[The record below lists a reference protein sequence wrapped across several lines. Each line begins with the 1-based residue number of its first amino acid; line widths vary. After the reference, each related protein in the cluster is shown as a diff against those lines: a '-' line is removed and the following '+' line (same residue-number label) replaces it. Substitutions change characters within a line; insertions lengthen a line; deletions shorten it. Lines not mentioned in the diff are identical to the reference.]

1 MMTGFL
7 VQKHDVHLGNKRFGW
22 TLAKVCPQHHAQRK
36 KNTAM
41 FLNPIHYRVDY
52 FGHKRHMDQ
61 NKMLVMYG
69 VEYGLAFDDHSRF
82 IAAFSTIPMK
92 KQ

>member
-1 MMTGFL
+1 
-7 VQKHDVHLGNKRFGW
+7 
-22 TLAKVCPQHHAQRK
+22 
-36 KNTAM
+36 M
-41 FLNPIHYRVDY
+41 FLNPIQYRVDY

>member
-1 MMTGFL
+1 MDISKSLPATP
-7 VQKHDVHLGNKRFGW
+7 RSE
-22 TLAKVCPQHHAQRK
+22 K